1 MEAEFMITQTTSEK
15 LRKNFLSGPN
25 SSEMSQNPRL
35 KLTHDSGE
43 VQGNDC
49 STIQAV

>member
-25 SSEMSQNPRL
+25 SSEMRL